1 MSGLVRPA
9 RIGFV
14 VVAWI
19 FAACVVVQIYL
30 AGLGVF
36 DRPASF
42 ITHRD
47 FGYLF
52 GLLTLVLI
60 ALAAVGRLPRRI
72 LGASALLLVLFAL
85 QSVFVLLWRE
95 GTGPIAALHP
105 LNGFAILLIAS
116 WMAWNTRHYLRPEP
130 ADRQAG

>member
-36 DRPASF
+36 DRPEAF
-42 ITHRD
+42 LTHRD

-52 GLLTLVLI
+52 GVLTLALI
-60 ALAAVGRLPRRI
+60 VLAAAGRVPRRI
-72 LGASALLLVLFAL
+72 LGASILLLVLFAL
-85 QSVFVLLWRE
+85 QSVFVALRADVP
-95 GTGPIAALHP
+95 TFAALHP
-105 LNGFAILLIAS
+105 LNGFVILMLAA
-116 WMAWNTRHYLRPEP
+116 WTAWNTRAYLRPDT
-130 ADRQAG
+130 A